1 MKLQYFQVC
10 IAIFERL
17 SFQNFCILNNICLHC
32 ISYTTKAV
40 QEKKKTDFNTTQY
53 NENQI
58 EARAMLGPAPT
69 ASRKEKKMEDPMT
82 KPTLKQRDY

>member
-53 NENQI
+53 IMRTKLKHGRRWDQRLHRHE
-58 EARAMLGPAPT
+58 
-69 ASRKEKKMEDPMT
+69 KKKMEDPMI